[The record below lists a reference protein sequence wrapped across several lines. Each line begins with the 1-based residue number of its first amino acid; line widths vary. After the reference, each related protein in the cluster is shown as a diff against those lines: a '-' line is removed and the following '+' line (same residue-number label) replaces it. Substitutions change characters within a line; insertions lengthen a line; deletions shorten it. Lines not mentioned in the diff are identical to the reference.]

1 MLKKDL
7 RIAFKKK
14 REALSLAEIDEKSLA
29 IANQVLQL
37 QLWEYSFFHLF
48 LSIERLKEINTEYLL
63 HILNGKDKNIVVSK
77 SEFEALTMKHFLL
90 TDATPLKLN
99 KWGIPEPVNGIEIP
113 ATQLD
118 VVFIPLL
125 AFDEKGNRIGYGK
138 GFYDRFLNECKEDV
152 IKVGLSFFEA
162 TTTIEDTNANDIPL
176 DFCVTPEK
184 IYRFN

>member
-63 HILNGKDKNIVVSK
+63 HILNGKDKNIVVCK
-77 SEFEALTMKHFLL
+77 GEFEALSMKHFLL
-90 TDATPLKLN
+90 TDATPVKLN
-99 KWGIPEPVNGIEIP
+99 RWVKLKPVNGM
-113 ATQLD
+113 
-118 VVFIPLL
+118 
-125 AFDEKGNRIGYGK
+125 
-138 GFYDRFLNECKEDV
+138 
-152 IKVGLSFFEA
+152 
-162 TTTIEDTNANDIPL
+162 
-176 DFCVTPEK
+176 
-184 IYRFN
+184 